1 MEIKKCA
8 YFGKCG
14 GCQLQPPTQ
23 EEYLKQKE
31 EFLSEILTNI
41 PYKKLNPI
49 ITFPTGIRRK
59 ATFKIDYG
67 CNIGFFKEK
76 SNDIIPILKCR
87 QFTNEINS
95 LLIPLKKLCKNFVK
109 RSEGNITITQTDTG
123 LTIHFNNISLMQ
135 TDTHKIKAFAE
146 QYNIQRITSGNSEIF
161 KSQEPMIFFNNI
173 KVPYPPKTFLQPSKQ
188 SEEKIIET
196 VLNMLSQ
203 KHYNKIADIF
213 SGLGLFSFYLKDYC
227 DEIFATDCDE
237 LAIKQLLKIAHS
249 YHFNINAK
257 TNDLFK
263 HPIKSEKLN
272 DFDLIVID
280 PPRDGAK
287 SQTTEIAKSNVNEII
302 YISCNPIAF
311 KTDAKILIDAGY
323 TLQEITPIDQFT
335 NTKHIELIAKFQK
348 D

>member
-1 MEIKKCA
+1 
-8 YFGKCG
+8 
-14 GCQLQPPTQ
+14 
-23 EEYLKQKE
+23 
-31 EFLSEILTNI
+31 
-41 PYKKLNPI
+41 
-49 ITFPTGIRRK
+49 
-59 ATFKIDYG
+59 
-67 CNIGFFKEK
+67 
-76 SNDIIPILKCR
+76 
-87 QFTNEINS
+87 
-95 LLIPLKKLCKNFVK
+95 
-109 RSEGNITITQTDTG
+109 
-123 LTIHFNNISLMQ
+123 MQ

-213 SGLGLFSFYLKDYC
+213 SGLGLFSSYLKDYC